1 MNDLHGVHV
10 AMPATDYYADPVP
23 EWSLSASGA
32 GLLLAPSCPARY
44 LHERQNPTPSTLDQ
58 EDGTLAHAIERIMAL
73 CAADAGYDIR
83 DAASLC
89 GGPGPDPTQPYP
101 YARRG

>member
-32 GLLLAPSCPARY
+32 GLLLAAA
-44 LHERQNPTPSTLDQ
+44 LRQLMLRVL
-58 EDGTLAHAIERIMAL
+58 G
-73 CAADAGYDIR
+73 
-83 DAASLC
+83 
-89 GGPGPDPTQPYP
+89 
-101 YARRG
+101 